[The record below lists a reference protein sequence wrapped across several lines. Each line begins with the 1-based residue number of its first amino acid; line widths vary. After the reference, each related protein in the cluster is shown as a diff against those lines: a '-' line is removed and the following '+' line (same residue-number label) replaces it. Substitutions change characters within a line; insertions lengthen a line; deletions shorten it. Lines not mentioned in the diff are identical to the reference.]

1 MDYVKKIDELNLSG
15 NLAENWRIFWQNFK
29 IFATAIELDGKSEP
43 VKVAI
48 FLNAIGAEGVEVFN
62 SLNIDDADRSKFQ
75 KVTEAF
81 ANFCK
86 PKCNEVYE
94 SYVFHN
100 RCQERGEPFDN
111 FLIDI
116 KKMVR
121 RCGFENENRMLR
133 DRIVLGTVDKQ
144 LQKKLL
150 DTADLTMDKAI
161 EYARSAEIS
170 SQQMVKL
177 TGGEMEVNVIRKDY
191 KNYREQVSQKS
202 TGDLKQS
209 GSNHY
214 HCSYCGRNHI
224 RGKCPAYGKVCNK
237 CKRKNHFAD
246 VCKSRTVNEVKLDSG
261 TSESSIYLD
270 SISNDNNDKTW
281 YQTLKIEN
289 EKIKFKLDTGASV
302 NVLPLTFLQNMKN
315 FDILKSPSKLFA
327 YNGTEI
333 MNLGVVSVSCNIGN
347 KEHILDFYVVDDNT
361 NCIPILGLK
370 SCVSL
375 GLLKRVL
382 SVNNMTQEMLKSKY
396 EQIFNGLGC
405 FKQDFKI
412 ELKDN
417 AIPVSKPARRIPLSV
432 REPLR
437 EEINRLCEKNIID
450 KREECSHSRED

>member
-202 TGDLKQS
+202 TGDLK
-209 GSNHY
+209 
-214 HCSYCGRNHI
+214 RVVATIIIVHI
-224 RGKCPAYGKVCNK
+224 VGE
-237 CKRKNHFAD
+237 
-246 VCKSRTVNEVKLDSG
+246 T
-261 TSESSIYLD
+261 T
-270 SISNDNNDKTW
+270 
-281 YQTLKIEN
+281 
-289 EKIKFKLDTGASV
+289 
-302 NVLPLTFLQNMKN
+302 
-315 FDILKSPSKLFA
+315 
-327 YNGTEI
+327 
-333 MNLGVVSVSCNIGN
+333 
-347 KEHILDFYVVDDNT
+347 
-361 NCIPILGLK
+361 
-370 SCVSL
+370 
-375 GLLKRVL
+375 
-382 SVNNMTQEMLKSKY
+382 
-396 EQIFNGLGC
+396 
-405 FKQDFKI
+405 
-412 ELKDN
+412 
-417 AIPVSKPARRIPLSV
+417 
-432 REPLR
+432 
-437 EEINRLCEKNIID
+437 
-450 KREECSHSRED
+450 